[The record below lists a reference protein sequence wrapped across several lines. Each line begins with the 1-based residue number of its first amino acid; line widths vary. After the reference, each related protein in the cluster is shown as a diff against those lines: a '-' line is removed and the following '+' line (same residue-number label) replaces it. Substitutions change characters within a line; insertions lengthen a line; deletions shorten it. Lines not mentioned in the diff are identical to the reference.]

1 MQNLISKTAIA
12 LSTLL
17 VVTTLAGCTEEA
29 TGTPTPATTAVPS
42 SASGQPSPAPTG
54 TSGSPL
60 SAPQVKQPLKAD
72 KFIANPCLS
81 LDENQAQ
88 SFKIN
93 GPGQVD
99 QTIAPGCLWRA
110 GGDSSVSISVTFMT
124 VVKNGLS
131 NLYNQKAAGWY
142 KNGYFE
148 ESEISGYPAV
158 LNDSS
163 DRRPAGSCVL
173 SVGIT
178 DQLFFSVL
186 IQARAGDNVCKAAN
200 NVAEATLK
208 TIRENQ

>member
-1 MQNLISKTAIA
+1 VQNPISKAAIA

-17 VVTTLAGCTEEA
+17 AVTTLAACTEEA
-29 TGTPTPATTAVPS
+29 TGTPTPATTAMPS
-42 SASGQPSPAPTG
+42 SASNGPSSAPTDTNG
-54 TSGSPL
+54 GSL
-60 SAPQVKQPLKAD
+60 SAPQVEHPLNAD

-81 LDENQAQ
+81 LDDSQVQ

-99 QTIAPGCLWRA
+99 KRIAPGCLWRA

-131 NLYNQKAAGWY
+131 NLYNQNAAGWY

-148 ESEISGYPAV
+148 ATEISGYPAV

-163 DRRPAGSCVL
+163 DRRPAGSCTL
-173 SVGIT
+173 AVGIT
-178 DQLFFSVL
+178 DQLFFNVL
-186 IQARAGDNVCKAAN
+186 IQARAGDDVCIAAN
-200 NVAEATLK
+200 NVAVATLK
-208 TIRENQ
+208 TIKENQ